1 MSDEGRGEWF
11 VGAPDE
17 GEVKSYVGCEAV
29 AKQVLLRAIGF
40 SDATFDAVAIHGV
53 AQSPLRHTEQHL
65 HRGLFRGWLHAPIGH
80 SQREE

>member
-1 MSDEGRGEWF
+1 MSDEGRGERF
-11 VGAPDE
+11 VGEPDK
-17 GEVKSYVGCEAV
+17 GEVKSDVGCEAV

-40 SDATFDAVAIHGV
+40 SDATLDAVAVHGV

-65 HRGLFRGWLHAPIGH
+65 HRGLFRSRLHAAIGH